1 MRTSFDKNY
10 ICMRYIPNILS
21 LIRIPL
27 SLSLLLFVSNY
38 YGFMIL
44 YSLCGL
50 SDILDGYV
58 ARRMNLQ
65 STRGAKLDSLAD
77 LIIYTVVIIMLC
89 LWDFNALADFIPFL
103 TPVALLRGANI
114 GIMYRKFYQLGAIHT
129 IGNKIVGLLIYC
141 IPFIYIFMGS
151 FSFLWFILPFLII
164 VPFEE
169 TCIILQ
175 MKKLDL
181 NRKGL
186 FFAEHSVD

>member
-1 MRTSFDKNY
+1 M
-10 ICMRYIPNILS
+10 
-21 LIRIPL
+21 
-27 SLSLLLFVSNY
+27 
-38 YGFMIL
+38 
-44 YSLCGL
+44 
-50 SDILDGYV
+50 
-58 ARRMNLQ
+58 
-65 STRGAKLDSLAD
+65 
-77 LIIYTVVIIMLC
+77 
-89 LWDFNALADFIPFL
+89 
-103 TPVALLRGANI
+103 PVALLRGANI
-114 GIMYRKFYQLGAIHT
+114 GIMYRTFYQLGVIHT

-151 FSFLWFILPFLII
+151 ISFLWFILPFLII

>member
-1 MRTSFDKNY
+1 MTMNENMK
-10 ICMRYIPNILS
+10 LWK
-21 LIRIPL
+21 
-27 SLSLLLFVSNY
+27 
-38 YGFMIL
+38 
-44 YSLCGL
+44 YSGTFL
-50 SDILDGYV
+50 
-58 ARRMNLQ
+58 
-65 STRGAKLDSLAD
+65 
-77 LIIYTVVIIMLC
+77 VI
-89 LWDFNALADFIPFL
+89 
-103 TPVALLRGANI
+103 T
-114 GIMYRKFYQLGAIHT
+114 GAIHT
-129 IGNKIVGLLIYC
+129 VYALLLGKEDFTDMIKDGLINFTDDSCSRAFALCFLVCGIILILWGLTLHC